1 MGVSP
6 QITRPSFTIITHRK
20 LSVVVKNAFI
30 KKAKTIYKVLT
41 SLMTVWSNNI
51 KPGQMLVIAQK
62 AMGLLLPSNREIGC
76 PRNARLGLAGIIIVK
91 QPIKRLRKR
100 REDID
105 FCMKRRTGNRN
116 QKFNILGLRSTAYFR
131 INQVITVGNHPSR
144 LKSIETP
151 T

>member
-1 MGVSP
+1 
-6 QITRPSFTIITHRK
+6 
-20 LSVVVKNAFI
+20 
-30 KKAKTIYKVLT
+30 
-41 SLMTVWSNNI
+41 
-51 KPGQMLVIAQK
+51 MLVIAQK

-76 PRNARLGLAGIIIVK
+76 PRNARLGLAGMIIAK
-91 QPIKRLRKR
+91 QLIKRLRKR

-105 FCMKRRTGNRN
+105 FCMKRRIGNRN
-116 QKFNILGLRSTAYFR
+116 QKFNIPDLLSTAYFR